1 MPYKIF
7 NHKNRIMKKVVL
19 VVLAAVTFASCTQSK
34 VGVVNTEKLITDYK
48 ETVKAEADIKA
59 KQEKAGAEI
68 ELAIK
73 SFQTKVAEYQKA
85 AGKMSKQNRA
95 KAEQQLSAEQQA
107 IQQQQQQLPYQIQNE
122 GAEIIKTISEKVN
135 TYVKD
140 YGKKNGYQ
148 IIFGTVNLNGA
159 VMYNEEKVDLTDML
173 LKELNAA
180 YEKGDAKEE
189 TKEVKEEDT
198 KEEKKEEVK
207 EEAK

>member
-1 MPYKIF
+1 
-7 NHKNRIMKKVVL
+7 MKKVVL